1 MNIVRV
7 RKRTIAW
14 ILHALILT
22 IAIYCF
28 LASFVFES
36 WYVDRYIEYLIY
48 VLLALDVYLH
58 RREMKLKGVS
68 LVLAL
73 ALFLVGGLFFY

>member
-1 MNIVRV
+1 M
-7 RKRTIAW
+7 
-14 ILHALILT
+14 HALIVAL
-22 IAIYCF
+22 AVYCF
-28 LASFVFES
+28 LVSFLIES

-48 VLLALDVYLH
+48 VLLALDVYLY

-73 ALFLVGGLFFY
+73 ALFLVGGWFFP

>member
-1 MNIVRV
+1 MSIVRV

-22 IAIYCF
+22 IAVYCF

-36 WYVDRYIEYLIY
+36 WYVDWHIEYMISI
-48 VLLALDVYLH
+48 LLALDVYLY
-58 RREMKLKGVS
+58 RREMELKGVS
-68 LVLAL
+68 LVLAI
-73 ALFLVGGLFFY
+73 ALFLVGGLFLP